1 MFRKILASSTAL
13 ALAVSGLAGCS
24 SANAHN
30 DGKLSVVC
38 TVYPIYDWT
47 RQIIGSDSDVQLSFL
62 LNSGADLHNY
72 QPTADDMIT
81 ISDCDVF
88 IYVGGESDKW
98 VDNCLKEARN
108 KDMVVID
115 LMDIL
120 GDSSLREEELKEGM
134 EAEEEEEEGEEEGPE
149 YDEHIWLSLRNAV
162 KCVEAIDE
170 KLEAADADNADT
182 FKENTSTYV
191 EKLNKLDSD
200 FSDMT
205 ASAKNKTLIFGDRFP
220 FRYLVDDYGL
230 DYYAAFIGC
239 SAETEASFKTIA
251 FLADKADEIGAGTIF
266 TIEGSDCSIAKSV
279 VSNTKSKDQK
289 IVSLYSMQSVPE
301 YDKPDCSYY
310 NFMERN
316 YDAIKEAL
324 N

>member
-1 MFRKILASSTAL
+1 MFRKILASSAAL

-30 DGKLSVVC
+30 DDKLSVVC

-47 RQIIGSDSDVQLSFL
+47 RQIIGSDADVQLSFL

-170 KLEAADADNADT
+170 KLES
-182 FKENTSTYV
+182 KSSISST
-191 EKLNKLDSD
+191 
-200 FSDMT
+200 
-205 ASAKNKTLIFGDRFP
+205 
-220 FRYLVDDYGL
+220 
-230 DYYAAFIGC
+230 
-239 SAETEASFKTIA
+239 
-251 FLADKADEIGAGTIF
+251 
-266 TIEGSDCSIAKSV
+266 
-279 VSNTKSKDQK
+279 
-289 IVSLYSMQSVPE
+289 
-301 YDKPDCSYY
+301 
-310 NFMERN
+310 
-316 YDAIKEAL
+316 AISPI
-324 N
+324 